1 MLTGSFKF
9 PSLLS
14 VAKYKSWYQAE
25 QETCFRLTT
34 FICNTTSSSS
44 LSFFYSRFF
53 FAVLNQADN
62 LIINKIVTPIKAK
75 KRKKILF
82 ANHYLTWCL
91 WLCWFFFHWRGHQ
104 GCIAKYA
111 GSFLFFTLLL
121 YCLLHYLIFEQKNM
135 LVNKKGSY
143 RISHHSHL
151 DKEIGNLFWSATLF
165 GW

>member
-1 MLTGSFKF
+1 MASKSKDIYDIEMLTGSFKF

-53 FAVLNQADN
+53 AVLNQADN
-62 LIINKIVTPIKAK
+62 LIINKMVTPIKAK

-91 WLCWFFFHWRGHQ
+91 WLCWFFFSLTRTSRMHCKVCRLLFVFHFAFVLFTSLSHFW
-104 GCIAKYA
+104 AKKYA
-111 GSFLFFTLLL
+111 CKQKRVIPYFTPFSL
-121 YCLLHYLIFEQKNM
+121 
-135 LVNKKGSY
+135 G
-143 RISHHSHL
+143 
-151 DKEIGNLFWSATLF
+151 
-165 GW
+165 